1 MLRLIMMLPFLI
13 VLVAFV
19 LMNQTPSSM
28 ELPSLSWQSSAGA
41 IALISAGVF
50 FVLGALLVWF
60 SELGQRRRAR
70 RAEQQ
75 VKQLE
80 AKLADLHA
88 QMSQAVAQHSTT
100 YATTPAAIPASSP
113 YLAP

>member
-1 MLRLIMMLPFLI
+1 MVRLIVMLPFLI

-19 LMNQTPSSM
+19 LMNQTPGTM
-28 ELPSLSWQSSAGA
+28 ELPSLAWQSSAGVV
-41 IALISAGVF
+41 ALITAAVF

-75 VKQLE
+75 VKVLE
-80 AKLADLHA
+80 TQLADLHA
-88 QMSQAVAQHSTT
+88 QMTQAVAQH
-100 YATTPAAIPASSP
+100 AAYSAAAPGAVPTANP

>member
-1 MLRLIMMLPFLI
+1 MLQLIMMLPFLI

-19 LMNQTPSSM
+19 LMNQTPAAM

-41 IALISAGVF
+41 VALIFAGVF
-50 FVLGALLVWF
+50 FLLGALLVWF

-80 AKLADLHA
+80 AKLAELHA

-100 YATTPAAIPASSP
+100 YVATPGTVPAIGP
-113 YLAP
+113 YSAP